1 MVALSALVFT
11 LNGSEAPHKCYM
23 YVSSK
28 VRNTPKSCTIRMMI
42 ICWFYKNKKCSSML
56 DTFVGHEYNVILAI
70 MTSTYHNIIQKK
82 KRVKYI

>member
-1 MVALSALVFT
+1 
-11 LNGSEAPHKCYM
+11 
-23 YVSSK
+23 
-28 VRNTPKSCTIRMMI
+28 
-42 ICWFYKNKKCSSML
+42 ML